1 MELILIF
8 IGLILLSAFFSG
20 TETAYFNVKTHRE
33 NVPKKVLSL
42 LNDPRKL
49 LVSLLAGNTFVNIT
63 IASLAAYLTH
73 EYAQENQWSETVLI
87 LVEVLI
93 VSVVVLIF
101 GEIFPKL
108 LAIRN
113 SEKFAEKV
121 YFPLK
126 FIILILSP
134 ITAVFHGISN
144 LITKLLPIQKEKIFD
159 SEEELKILT
168 ELGEEAGTLQEE
180 ESDMIQSIFEFN
192 EKNVREIMTPRV
204 DMVALDSTASIDEV
218 MDMVTDKQFS
228 KIPVFKENVDNIRG
242 IIYAKDL
249 LPYLTGSRPNI
260 PLTSISRV
268 PFFVPETKLIDDLMK
283 DFRTK
288 KTNVAIV
295 VDEWGGT
302 SGLITLEDIVEEVL
316 GEIRDPY
323 DKEESPIVP
332 QKDNTF
338 IVDAKISIYDYEE
351 EFEIEF
357 PEDREY
363 DTLGGYIF
371 DTIGDIP
378 KVEQKIQFL
387 NHQFT
392 VKKLDGNRIGK
403 VHVHIEQILDKNDG
417 AEES

>member
-1 MELILIF
+1 MELVLIF
-8 IGLILLSAFFSG
+8 ICLILLSAFFSG

-33 NVPKKVLSL
+33 NVPPQVLSL
-42 LNDPRKL
+42 LSNPRKL
-49 LVSLLAGNTFVNIT
+49 LVSLLTGNTFVNIA
-63 IASLAAYLTH
+63 IASLAAYITH
-73 EYAQENQWSETVLI
+73 KYAQENQWSETALI
-87 LVEVLI
+87 FIEVLV

-121 YFPLK
+121 FIPLK
-126 FIILILSP
+126 IIILILSP
-134 ITAVFHGISN
+134 ITILFHGIST
-144 LITKLLPIQKEKIFD
+144 LITKLLPIKKEKIFD

-168 ELGEEAGTLQEE
+168 ELGEESGTLQEE

-204 DMVALDSTASIDEV
+204 DMVALDSIASIDEV
-218 MDMVTDKQFS
+218 MDMVIDKQFS
-228 KIPVFKENVDNIRG
+228 KIPVFKDSVDNIKG
-242 IIYAKDL
+242 IIYDKDL

-260 PLTSISRV
+260 PLTSISRS

-283 DFRTK
+283 DFRSK

-323 DKEESPIVP
+323 DKEESPVLP

-363 DTLGGYIF
+363 DTLGGYIY

-378 KVEQKIQFL
+378 EVEQKIHFL
-387 NHQFT
+387 NHKFT
-392 VKKLDGNRIGK
+392 VKELDGNRIGK
-403 VHVHIEQILDKNDG
+403 VHVHIEKILEKK
-417 AEES
+417 